1 MSELYQM
8 YKKIIFGIT
17 IFFTIIPLFISC
29 NQKQTFYKPKA
40 IEGVLD
46 LRNWDEFTNQVIS
59 LDGDWEF
66 YWNLLIEPSQ
76 FTKDMQPFTYIEVP
90 KAWNKQGNFRYSFP
104 AFGYATYRLHIL
116 HNLKCVGQI
125 KTLLMPYVHSAYTI
139 WVNGKIISQNGKV
152 GTSKATM
159 IPFQLPVI
167 TQFVIDS
174 SDTEIVLHISN
185 FQQRTG
191 GILRSI
197 KYGNYDIINKQY
209 ELDLFI
215 TLFVTSALF
224 IIFLYHIGLFVV
236 NKGYKPNLYFAL
248 FCAIIGFRLLLTDE
262 KLFVKIVPTLP
273 WDVYLRMEYATLL
286 FAIIFFAH
294 FIDSLYL
301 KMVNSIILRASDIYF
316 SLFFIFV
323 LVVPISYVSYG
334 LIFIQMGLVVVS
346 LYLVFIMIKATSTE
360 TKKSFL
366 YISGTIILFFTLVND
381 ILYTQQLIQSIYLFG
396 IGLIVFVFMQSLSA
410 LEESIKIQNRLIT
423 INSELEIAR
432 RIQKTILP
440 EVVPSTRS
448 IHVEACYIPM
458 DEIGGDFY
466 HFYELDD
473 ERLGIII
480 ADVTG
485 HGIPASLI
493 ASTVNIAFSLQKNQA
508 DNPTVLLANMNTIL
522 HGKTGGQPIT
532 ALYAFVDASQKV
544 VKFSRA
550 GHPPP
555 LIWSKSTNKVIE
567 VNVPGKILGVFKT
580 IKNESIAYPLHS
592 NDRIILYTDGITE
605 IRNSK
610 NEIFGIERFMSCI
623 EAHHHKSAAE
633 LIDIIVNT
641 IIQWAGSKNKIT
653 DDITIVIVEMK

>member
-1 MSELYQM
+1 M
-8 YKKIIFGIT
+8 YKKIIFGIV
-17 IFFTIIPLFISC
+17 IFFTIITFTVSC

-46 LRNWDEFTNQVIS
+46 LRNWDESANQVIS

-66 YWNLLIEPSQ
+66 YWNQLIEPSQ
-76 FTKDMQPFTYIEVP
+76 FTKDMHPFTYLEVP
-90 KAWNKQGNFRYSFP
+90 KAWNKQGNFRYSLP
-104 AFGYATYRLHIL
+104 AFGCATYRLHIL
-116 HNLKCVGQI
+116 HDPKYVGQI
-125 KTLLMPYVHSAYTI
+125 KTLIMPYVHSAYTL
-139 WVNGKIISQNGKV
+139 WANGKIISQNGKV

-159 IPFQLPVI
+159 VPFQLPVI

-174 SDTEIVLHISN
+174 PDTIIVLHISN

-215 TLFVTSALF
+215 TLFVTAALF
-224 IIFLYHIGLFVV
+224 IILLYHIGLFVV

-262 KLFVKIVPTLP
+262 KLFVKLVPTLP
-273 WDVYLRMEYATLL
+273 WDVYLRMEYSTLL
-286 FAIIFFAH
+286 FAVIFFAH
-294 FIDSLYL
+294 FIDGLYP
-301 KMVNSIILRASDIYF
+301 KMVNSIILWVNDIYF

-334 LIFIQMGLVVVS
+334 LIFIQIGLVVVG
-346 LYLVFIMIKATSTE
+346 LYLVSIMIKATSTE
-360 TKKSFL
+360 TINSFI

-381 ILYTQQLIQSIYLFG
+381 ILYTQQLIHSIYLFE
-396 IGLIVFVFMQSLSA
+396 IGLLVFVFTQSLAA

-458 DEIGGDFY
+458 DEISGDFY

-493 ASTVNIAFSLQKNQA
+493 ASTVNIAFSLQRNQA
-508 DNPTVLLANMNTIL
+508 DNPAALLANMNTIL
-522 HGKTGGQPIT
+522 YGKTGGQPIT
-532 ALYAFVDASQKV
+532 ALYAYIDASQKV

-550 GHPPP
+550 GHPLP
-555 LIWSKSTNKVIE
+555 LIWNKSSKKVIE
-567 VNVPGKILGVFKT
+567 INVPGKILGVFKT
-580 IKNESIAYPLHS
+580 IKNQIATYPIHS

-605 IRNSK
+605 IRNSR
-610 NEIFGIERFMSCI
+610 NEIFGLERFISCI
-623 EAHHHKSAAE
+623 EKNHHKSTAE
-633 LIDIIVNT
+633 LIDIIVDT
-641 IIQWAGSKNKIT
+641 VIQWAGSKNKIT
-653 DDITIVIVEMK
+653 DDITIVIVEIK

>member
-1 MSELYQM
+1 M
-8 YKKIIFGIT
+8 YRKIVCGIIIFFSIT
-17 IFFTIIPLFISC
+17 IVFISC
-29 NQKQTFYKPKA
+29 NQKKTFYRPRA

-46 LRNWDEFTNQVIS
+46 LRNWDESSNQVIS

-66 YWNLLIEPSQ
+66 YWNQLIEPSQ
-76 FTKDMQPFTYIEVP
+76 FTKDLQPFTYIEVP

-104 AFGYATYRLHIL
+104 AFGYATYRLHIY
-116 HNLKCVGQI
+116 HDPKYVGQI
-125 KTLLMPYVHSAYTI
+125 KTLIMPYVHTAYTL

-152 GTSKATM
+152 GTSRSSM

-167 TQFVIDS
+167 TQFVINS
-174 SDTEIVLHISN
+174 TVTEVVLHISN

-215 TLFVTSALF
+215 TLFVTAALF
-224 IIFLYHIGLFVV
+224 IILLYHIGLFVV
-236 NKGYKPNLYFAL
+236 NKGYKPNLYFAF

-262 KLFVKIVPTLP
+262 KLFVKAVPSLP
-273 WDVYLRMEYATLL
+273 WDMYLRMEYSTLL
-286 FAIIFFAH
+286 FAVISFSH
-294 FIDSLYL
+294 FIDGLYP
-301 KMVNSIILRASDIYF
+301 KMFNKIILRAIDIYF
-316 SLFFIFV
+316 SLFFIFE
-323 LVVPISYVSYG
+323 LVVPISYASYALVYIQIG
-334 LIFIQMGLVVVS
+334 LIVVS
-346 LYLVFIMIKATSTE
+346 LYILFIMIRATQAE
-360 TKKSFL
+360 TKNSFI

-381 ILYTQQLIQSIYLFG
+381 ILYTQQLINSIYLFE
-396 IGLIVFVFMQSLSA
+396 IGLLIFVFTQSLAA
-410 LEESIKIQNRLIT
+410 LEESIKIQNRLIA

-440 EVVPSTRS
+440 EAVPSTHS

-466 HFYELDD
+466 HFYELDE

-493 ASTVNIAFSLQKNQA
+493 ASTVNIAFSLQRNHA
-508 DNPTVLLANMNTIL
+508 DNPATLLANMNTIL
-522 HGKTGGQPIT
+522 YGKTGGQPIT
-532 ALYAFVDASQKV
+532 ALYAYIDTSQKV

-550 GHPPP
+550 GHPLP
-555 LIWSKSTNKVIE
+555 LIWRSSSNTITEIE
-567 VNVPGKILGVFKT
+567 IPGKILGVFKT
-580 IKNESIAYPLHS
+580 IKNDITTYPIYS

-605 IRNSK
+605 IRNNR
-610 NEIFGIERFMSCI
+610 NEIFGIERFISCI
-623 EAHHHKSAAE
+623 KKNHHKSTRD
-633 LIDIIVNT
+633 LIDSIVDAV
-641 IIQWAGSKNKIT
+641 IQWAGSKNKIT
-653 DDITIVIVEMK
+653 DDITLVIVEIK

>member
-1 MSELYQM
+1 M
-8 YKKIIFGIT
+8 YKKIICGIIIFFSIT
-17 IFFTIIPLFISC
+17 IVFISC
-29 NQKQTFYKPKA
+29 NQKKTFYRPRV

-46 LRNWDEFTNQVIS
+46 LRSWDESANQVIS

-66 YWNLLIEPSQ
+66 YWNQLIEPSQ
-76 FTKDMQPFTYIEVP
+76 FTKKMQPFTYLEVP
-90 KAWNKQGNFRYSFP
+90 KAWNKQGSFRYSFP
-104 AFGYATYRLHIL
+104 AFGYATYRLHIY
-116 HNLKCVGQI
+116 HDPKYVGQI
-125 KTLLMPYVHSAYTI
+125 KTLIMPYVHTAYTL
-139 WVNGKIISQNGKV
+139 WVDGKIISQNGKV
-152 GTSKATM
+152 GTSKTSM

-167 TQFVIDS
+167 TQFVINS
-174 SDTEIVLHISN
+174 TVTEVVLHISN

-215 TLFVTSALF
+215 TLFVTAALF
-224 IIFLYHIGLFVV
+224 IILLYHIGLFIV
-236 NKGYKPNLYFAL
+236 NKGYKPNLYFAI

-262 KLFVKIVPTLP
+262 KLFVKTVPSLP
-273 WDVYLRMEYATLL
+273 WDIYLRMEYATLL
-286 FAIIFFAH
+286 FAIISFSH
-294 FIDSLYL
+294 FIDGLYP
-301 KMVNSIILRASDIYF
+301 KMVNSIILRAIDIYF
-316 SLFFIFV
+316 GLFFIFE
-323 LVVPISYVSYG
+323 LVVPISYASYALIYIQIG
-334 LIFIQMGLVVVS
+334 LIVTA
-346 LYLVFIMIKATSTE
+346 LYLLFIMIRATQAE
-360 TKKSFL
+360 TINSFI
-366 YISGTIILFFTLVND
+366 YISGMVILFFTLVND
-381 ILYTQQLIQSIYLFG
+381 VLYTQQLINSIYLFE
-396 IGLIVFVFMQSLSA
+396 IGLLIFVFTQSLAA

-440 EVVPSTRS
+440 EAVPSTHS

-466 HFYELDD
+466 HFYELDE

-508 DNPTVLLANMNTIL
+508 DNPATLLTNMNTIL
-522 HGKTGGQPIT
+522 YGKTGGQPIT
-532 ALYAFVDASQKV
+532 ALYAYVDASQGV

-550 GHPPP
+550 GHPLP
-555 LIWSKSTNKVIE
+555 LIWKSSKNKVVEIE
-567 VNVPGKILGVFKT
+567 IPGKILGVFKT
-580 IKNESIAYPLHS
+580 IKNDITTYPIHS

-605 IRNSK
+605 IRNSR
-610 NEIFGIERFMSCI
+610 NEIFGIERFISCI
-623 EAHHHKSAAE
+623 ERNHHKSTRE
-633 LIDIIVNT
+633 LIDSIVDT

-653 DDITIVIVEMK
+653 DDITLVIVEIK

>member
-1 MSELYQM
+1 M
-8 YKKIIFGIT
+8 YKKIFFCIT
-17 IFFTIIPLFISC
+17 IFFAIIPLFIFISC

-40 IEGVLD
+40 IQGVLD
-46 LRNWDEFTNQVIS
+46 LRNCDEFTNQVIS

-104 AFGYATYRLHIL
+104 VFGYATYRLHIL
-116 HNLKCVGQI
+116 HNPKCVGQI

-174 SDTEIVLHISN
+174 PNTEIVLQISN

-197 KYGNYDIINKQY
+197 KYGNYDIINKKY
-209 ELDLFI
+209 ELDLLI
-215 TLFVTSALF
+215 TLFVTAALF

-262 KLFVKIVPTLP
+262 KLFVKSIPWLP
-273 WDVYLRMEYATLL
+273 WDVYLRMEYTTILL
-286 FAIIFFAH
+286 SIIFFSH
-294 FIDSLYL
+294 FIDSLYQ
-301 KMVNSIILRASDIYF
+301 KMVNSIILRISDIYF

-323 LVVPISYVSYG
+323 LIVPISYASYG
-334 LIFIQMGLVVVS
+334 LIFIQVGLIVVS
-346 LYLVFIMIKATSTE
+346 LYLIFIMIKAISTK
-360 TKKSFL
+360 TKNYFL
-366 YISGTIILFFTLVND
+366 YISGIVVMFLTLVND
-381 ILYTQQLIQSIYLFG
+381 ILYTQQLIHSIYLFE
-396 IGLIVFVFMQSLSA
+396 IGLLVFAFTQSLAA
-410 LEESIKIQNRLIT
+410 LEESVKIQNRIIT
-423 INSELEIAR
+423 IHSELEIAR
-432 RIQKTILP
+432 RIQRTILP
-440 EVVPSTRS
+440 EVIPSTRS

-458 DEIGGDFY
+458 DAIGGDFY
-466 HFYELDD
+466 HFYKLDD

-508 DNPTVLLANMNTIL
+508 DNPAALLANMNTIL
-522 HGKTGGQPIT
+522 HGKIGGQPIT
-532 ALYAFVDASQKV
+532 ALYAFIDASQKV

-550 GHPPP
+550 GHPLP
-555 LIWSKSTNKVIE
+555 LIWNKSSNKVIE
-567 VNVPGKILGVFKT
+567 VNVPGKILGVYKT
-580 IKNESIAYPLHS
+580 IENESIAYPIHS

-610 NEIFGIERFMSCI
+610 NEIFGIERFKSCI
-623 EAHHHKSAAE
+623 ETNHHKSTAE
-633 LIDIIVNT
+633 LIDIILDTV
-641 IIQWAGSKNKIT
+641 IQWAGSKNHIS
-653 DDITIVIVEMK
+653 DDITIIIVEIK